1 VQSREVQ
8 IPLFLWIATAIIVHM
23 LWGGGTHQVA
33 IVVEEKEALRGFAA
47 RIQHEVQAE
56 LRPIQISML
65 GSDQLEPPK
74 PAEPEE
80 AIEPD
85 EVTEKKLPTEDKA
98 TKKEKKPAESPEKAK
113 PSKPEKKEAE
123 KKEPEKLEPKPLE
136 EQKPE
141 LKPEDKKDLD
151 LLAKKS
157 EEKQA
162 QQLQI
167 ERQKRIAVRQHVDDP
182 NQKDNPDAKFLGEQ
196 ANRVQEETQSKITST
211 DQDHPKPTPGSSS
224 NQQPSKEPGNADKSR
239 VASAFGDQD
248 EGTALPPPPP
258 EAAQPTA
265 KQSPSSA
272 AAEQSSKAEN
282 APKQSDRPQDAKVGQ
297 KAESEDPGAKQSPD
311 LIAGTEGD
319 YSLGGAAKARPK
331 RRHLPPVQ
339 STRPSDWFGLGS
351 GSMTSSGINLNLSHS
366 DAIAVVGQ
374 EQLQADRRMDQLRRR
389 SKRAGSWKGVGIE
402 RYRSAIENYVPSVKP
417 GNTTA
422 LNTARSPFATYLND
436 IHNRIHPIFADDFLG
451 SLDRLPA
458 GDPMNRQ
465 DLRTEIE
472 IVVSQVDGSLV
483 RRGLTKSSG
492 ILQFDVSAL
501 ASVDRAAPFG
511 PPPAAIVSPDGNVY
525 LHWEFYRNPDFACS
539 TYFAHPFLLKAPP
552 TPANPEQAPTEP
564 GPRVPSGATIM
575 PTYGPRPE
583 APMPRAI

>member
-1 VQSREVQ
+1 MPSREVQ
-8 IPLFLWIATAIIVHM
+8 IPLFLWIATAIIVHL
-23 LWGGGTHQVA
+23 LWGGGSHQVA
-33 IVVEEKEALRGFAA
+33 IVVEEKAALRGFAA

-65 GSDQLEPPK
+65 ESDQLEPPK

-80 AIEPD
+80 AIEPEETPKEKPAAQD
-85 EVTEKKLPTEDKA
+85 KAIKKDKKLVDEA
-98 TKKEKKPAESPEKAK
+98 EQQKKEKKEK
-113 PSKPEKKEAE
+113 E

-141 LKPEDKKDLD
+141 VKPEEKKDLD
-151 LLAKKS
+151 LLAKKA
-157 EEKQA
+157 EEQKA
-162 QQLQI
+162 QELQL
-167 ERQKRIAVRQHVDDP
+167 ERQKRISVRQHVEDK
-182 NQKDNPDAKFLGEQ
+182 NQKDNPDAKFLGEH
-196 ANRVQEETQSKITST
+196 ANRVEQETQAKITST
-211 DQDHPKPTPGSSS
+211 DQDHPKPTPGSSP
-224 NQQPSKEPGNADKSR
+224 NQQPNKEPGNSDESR
-239 VASAFGDQD
+239 VASAFGEHD
-248 EGTALPPPPP
+248 EGSALPPPPQP
-258 EAAQPTA
+258 ETVPKVSQPAEAAQ
-265 KQSPSSA
+265 K
-272 AAEQSSKAEN
+272 EQQAKAEN
-282 APKQSDRPQDAKVGQ
+282 SPRQSDVPHAAKEGQ
-297 KAESEDPGAKQSPD
+297 KAEAEDPGAKQSPE
-311 LIAGTEGD
+311 LVAGSEGD

-331 RRHLPPVQ
+331 RKRLPPVQ

-351 GSMTSSGINLNLSHS
+351 GSTTASGINLNLSHT
-366 DAIAVVGQ
+366 DAVAVVGQ

-389 SKRAGSWKGVGIE
+389 AKRAGSWKPAGIE

-422 LNTARSPFATYLND
+422 LNTAASPFATYLND

-458 GDPMNRQ
+458 SDPMNRR
-465 DLRTEIE
+465 DLKTEVE
-472 IVVSQVDGSLV
+472 IVVSRVDGSLV

-552 TPANPEQAPTEP
+552 KPEQAPTEP
-564 GPRVPSGATIM
+564 GPRIQPGSMIVPTM
-575 PTYGPRPE
+575 WQLPVMRRPHAVE
-583 APMPRAI
+583 L